1 LQKQEKLMRQVVTA
15 VLLSFF
21 VVFGATAEN
30 LRSMP
35 PQKAGFSNERLERL
49 NEIAK
54 QYISSGKLPNV
65 ITMVNR
71 GGRMV
76 HFNVAG
82 QHGTEDATP
91 IKADDLYRI
100 YSMTKPISSVA
111 AMQLYEQ
118 GGFRL
123 TDPVSK
129 FVPELAE
136 LKYRDENGELVDAA
150 PITMHQLLTHTAGF
164 SYGFDPNDE
173 IDQQYQQANLWSSK
187 DLTEFA
193 ERLATLPLKYKPGS
207 QWHYSV
213 AVDIT
218 GLVVERISGERFDQ
232 YLKNHIFEPLGMKDT
247 FFEVPSDQLHRL
259 VDNHVFDHKT
269 MKPQAFGKETF
280 KQGVLG
286 IQEADGAMINFE
298 KVRLYSGGGGLV
310 STAMDYMK
318 FGEMLR
324 AGGRLG
330 KARILSP
337 KTIKF
342 MTKNHL
348 PATISASG
356 TGEDPTSRRPHSFG
370 FGLGFSVNMDPVA
383 SESLSSKGAYG
394 WGGAAGTIFWVDPE
408 EDLVVVG
415 FMQMMLSPW
424 AFREEIKTATYQALT
439 ESYE

>member
-1 LQKQEKLMRQVVTA
+1 MRQIIATM
-15 VLLSFF
+15 LLSFF
-21 VVFGATAEN
+21 VVFSAIAEN
-30 LRSMP
+30 LRNISP
-35 PQKAGFSNERLERL
+35 EKAGFSTARLERL
-49 NEIAK
+49 NEIAEH
-54 QYISSGKLPNV
+54 YISSGKLPNM

-71 GGRMV
+71 GGRIV
-76 HFNVAG
+76 HFNAVG
-82 QHGTEDATP
+82 KQGMDDATP
-91 IKADDLYRI
+91 VKPDDLFRI
-100 YSMTKPISSVA
+100 YSMTKPITAVA

-129 FVPELAE
+129 YVPELAD
-136 LKYRDENGELVDAA
+136 LKYTDENGELVDAE

-164 SYGFDPNDE
+164 SYGFDPRDE
-173 IDQQYQQANLWSSK
+173 IDQQYQQANLWASK

-193 ERLATLPLKYKPGS
+193 ERLSTLPLKYKPGS
-207 QWHYSV
+207 RWHYSV

-232 YLKNHIFEPLGMKDT
+232 YLKNHILDPLGMKDT
-247 FFEVPSDQLHRL
+247 FFEVPPEQLHRL
-259 VDNHVFDHKT
+259 VDNHVFDGETK
-269 MKPQAFGKETF
+269 KPKAFGRKEF
-280 KQGVLG
+280 KVGVLG
-286 IQEADGAMINFE
+286 LQNADVAMINFE

-324 AGGRLG
+324 AGGSLG
-330 KARILSP
+330 KTRILSP

-342 MTKNHL
+342 MAKNHL
-348 PATISASG
+348 PTTISGSG
-356 TGEDPTSRRPHSFG
+356 TGENPISPRVRNFG
-370 FGLGFSVNMDPVA
+370 FGLGFSINMDPVA
-383 SESLSSKGAYG
+383 SGTITSKGAYG

-439 ESYE
+439 KSYE

>member
-1 LQKQEKLMRQVVTA
+1 MKQVITT
-15 VLLSFF
+15 VLLSL
-21 VVFGATAEN
+21 VIVFCAQAED
-30 LRSMP
+30 LRSISP
-35 PQKAGFSNERLERL
+35 EKAGFSSERLQRL
-49 NEIAK
+49 NEIAE
-54 QYISSGKLPNV
+54 QYTSSGKLPNV

-71 GGRMV
+71 GGRIV

-82 QHGTEDATP
+82 QHGIDDATP
-91 IKADDLYRI
+91 IKPDDLFRI
-100 YSMTKPISSVA
+100 YSMTKPITAVA
-111 AMQLYEQ
+111 AMQLYEK

-136 LKYRDENGELVDAA
+136 LKYRDDNGELVDAE

-164 SYGFDPNDE
+164 SYGFDPSDE
-173 IDQQYQQANLWSSK
+173 IDLQYQQANIWSSK

-193 ERLATLPLKYKPGS
+193 ERLSTLPLKYKPGS
-207 QWHYSV
+207 RWHYSV

-218 GLVVERISGERFDQ
+218 GLVIERISGERFDQ
-232 YLKNHIFEPLGMKDT
+232 YLKNHIFDPLGMENT
-247 FFEVPSDQLHRL
+247 FFEVPPDQLHRF
-259 VDNHVFDHKT
+259 VDNHLYDYKT
-269 MKPQAFGKETF
+269 SKPHTYNKETF
-280 KQGVLG
+280 QPGVLG
-286 IQEADGAMINFE
+286 IMEADGAIMNFE
-298 KVRLYSGGGGLV
+298 KVSLYTGGAGLV

-324 AGGRLG
+324 AGGSLG

-348 PATISASG
+348 PTTISASG
-356 TGEDPTSRRPHSFG
+356 SGEDPAGSPFRNFA
-370 FGLGFSVNMDPVA
+370 FGLGFGVNIDPVA
-383 SESLSSKGAYG
+383 SASLSSKGAYQ

-415 FMQMMLSPW
+415 FMQMLGSPW
-424 AFREEIKTATYQALT
+424 PFQEEVKTATYQALT
-439 ESYE
+439 ESFE